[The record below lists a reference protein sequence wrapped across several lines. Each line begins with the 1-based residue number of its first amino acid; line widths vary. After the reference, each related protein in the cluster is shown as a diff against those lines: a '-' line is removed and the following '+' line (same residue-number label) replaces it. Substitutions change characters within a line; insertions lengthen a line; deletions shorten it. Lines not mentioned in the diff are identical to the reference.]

1 LSTRPDL
8 TVIGVSTIEPD
19 DLEYANQVA
28 AEWGIAGFPNIADDG
43 GVYIGFG
50 VFGNPATA
58 AISAGGSVVV
68 HAGDID
74 QDGALQLLEKA
85 RSRDA

>member
-1 LSTRPDL
+1 M
-8 TVIGVSTIEPD
+8 IGVSTIEPD

-28 AEWGIAGFPNIADDG
+28 AEWGITGFSNIAVDG
-43 GVYIGFG
+43 EVYTGFG

-58 AISAGGSVVV
+58 AVSAGGSVVV

-74 QDGALQLLEKA
+74 RYGALELLEEA
-85 RSRDA
+85 RHRDA